1 MKTPL
6 LLQGV
11 SSSHSTFLM
20 LHPVPIAMIS
30 IQLEGLDHEDDPS
43 FLVYNAI
50 KPFYPTTTCQA
61 TFINLVYNIPD
72 DNKGVGLSLYNQD
85 VDQAITKLSEY
96 AALPFMSLSH

>member
-1 MKTPL
+1 
-6 LLQGV
+6 
-11 SSSHSTFLM
+11 M
-20 LHPVPIAMIS
+20 LHPVPIAVIS
-30 IQLEGLDHEDDPS
+30 IRLEGLDHEGDPS

-72 DNKGVGLSLYNQD
+72 DDKGAGLSLYNRD

-96 AALPFMSLSH
+96 AALPFMCLSHWP